1 MCKCEIKK
9 HFFSVTFQKATACMK
24 RITHT
29 VSFFTSLHKRSQF
42 GSLFQNTSR
51 IKVRNTADISKQLR
65 KIFRKE
71 WDFKSV
77 LNAEWDKG
85 SRLKN
90 IPEGSSNN
98 KAFRKTMYP
107 SARQQSFCDS
117 CKKKRELR
125 THWKESIMISVVL
138 RSFSV
143 N

>member
-1 MCKCEIKK
+1 MCKFEIKE

-65 KIFRKE
+65 KNFRKE

-85 SRLKN
+85 SRTKT
-90 IPEGSSNN
+90 IPDGSSNN
-98 KAFRKTMYP
+98 KAFRKTVYP

-117 CKKKRELR
+117 CKKRER
-125 THWKESIMISVVL
+125 TQNSLKGTYYDISCVKIIQ
-138 RSFSV
+138 R
-143 N
+143 